1 MKQKTIIWDW
11 NGTLLNDIDIC
22 IHAMNNM
29 LEKRNLDKLSTE
41 RYKDIFTFPVKD
53 YYAMAG
59 IDFNIHS
66 FDEMADE
73 FISQYYRD
81 LPKAT
86 LFKDVHEVLKII
98 NGKGIQQVIISAME
112 HNALV
117 DSLKHFEIYHF
128 LLYID
133 FCSTTITTLYGKE
146 IKCL

>member
-117 DSLKHFEIYHF
+117 DSL
-128 LLYID
+128 
-133 FCSTTITTLYGKE
+133 
-146 IKCL
+146 